1 MSRCLFYHIRRNG
14 HTNGKEEYHLAIL
27 ENCDINY
34 SMQLLNVTPNAHAQI
49 KKILGGRNLKSKL
62 TQLGLHVGDNVH
74 VLRRAPFGGPLLVE
88 CNGREVALGRGVA
101 EKIIVELDACESP

>member
-1 MSRCLFYHIRRNG
+1 MSRCSCFQIGLNSHAS
-14 HTNGKEEYHLAIL
+14 GKEEYHLAIR

-49 KKILGGRNLKSKL
+49 KKVLGGRNLKSKL

-74 VLRRAPFGGPLLVE
+74 VLRRAPFGGPVLVE